1 MVKQNQFLKS
11 GFFSRHEKENGSHKK
26 IAFGKKYILPKN
38 EKKGNSV
45 FVATGLLKYNQLN
58 T

>member
-1 MVKQNQFLKS
+1 MVKQNQFLRS
-11 GFFSRHEKENGSHKK
+11 GFFFSRHEKKNGSHKK

-45 FVATGLLKYNQLN
+45 FVATGLL
-58 T
+58 

>member
-11 GFFSRHEKENGSHKK
+11 GFFSRHEKKNGSHKK
-26 IAFGKKYILPKN
+26 LLLAKSIFYQKI

-45 FVATGLLKYNQLN
+45 FVATGLL
-58 T
+58 

>member
-11 GFFSRHEKENGSHKK
+11 GFFSRHEKKNGSQKK

-45 FVATGLLKYNQLN
+45 FVATGLL
-58 T
+58 